1 MPMIHLVDDDV
12 AVTEACQFLL
22 ESMDYSVTCWHSAEP
37 FLSQAAL
44 HDVGVVLL
52 DMRMPEMD
60 GQQVYAA
67 MRQQRSTLAVIFLS
81 GHGDVPMAVTQIKQG
96 AVDFLQ
102 KPVAVAP
109 LTTALAQAFTVST
122 DLFVCHQIRCC
133 YAELTPKERELASYV
148 VQGLINRE
156 IAEKMHIAL
165 RTVEVHRARVMEKM
179 QADSLASLVNK
190 FYKTALA

>member
-1 MPMIHLVDDDV
+1 MIHLVDDDV

-22 ESMDYSVTCWHSAEP
+22 ESMDYRVTCWHSAES
-37 FLSQAAL
+37 FLTQASL
-44 HDVGVVLL
+44 HELGVVLL
-52 DMRMPEMD
+52 DMRMPGMD
-60 GQQVYAA
+60 GQQAYEA

-81 GHGDVPMAVTQIKQG
+81 GHGDVPMAVTQIKKG

-109 LTTALAQAFTVST
+109 LTAALAQAFTVSA
-122 DLFVCHQIRCC
+122 DLFACHQIRCC

-190 FYKTALA
+190 FYKTGLA

>member
-52 DMRMPEMD
+52 DMRMPGMD

-109 LTTALAQAFTVST
+109 LTTALAQAFTVSA
-122 DLFVCHQIRCC
+122 DLFACHQIRCC